1 MRMRTSLAVS
11 LLGLSLFATAGS
23 ALADC
28 PPTGWTKEKLL
39 ELKANKFAIDDFSE
53 RHRLAVDLL
62 ACLSSPDPQLRDGIA
77 FEAETTWLRGGQ
89 FDHSARQEILQ
100 TLLPKLRK
108 EAGDNDG
115 FTRPFAALV
124 LAEVARTDR
133 LSAWLSAE
141 QRAELVT
148 AAAEFL
154 ESVDDYRGF
163 DAKDG
168 WRHGV
173 AHGADLAM
181 QLALNPELD
190 RAQLDRLLA
199 AVRKQIAPAGE
210 HFYIYGESERL
221 LRPMLFIAQRGLHD
235 EAFWKAWLADLI
247 APAPL
252 PSWDAAFAS
261 QAGLAKRHNTQT
273 FLLALYANTR
283 DSEQPAMQS
292 LAGLTREAL
301 QALP

>member
-1 MRMRTSLAVS
+1 MRTSVAAA
-11 LLGLSLFATAGS
+11 LLGLSLFANAGAAS
-23 ALADC
+23 ADC
-28 PPTGWTKEKLL
+28 PPAGWTKEKLL
-39 ELKANKFAIDDFSE
+39 ALKANKFAVDDFAE
-53 RHRLAVDLL
+53 RQRLAVDLL

-89 FDHSARQEILQ
+89 FDHAARQTILQ
-100 TLLPKLRK
+100 TLLPKLGK
-108 EAGDNDG
+108 NAEDPEG
-115 FTRPFAALV
+115 FGRPFAALV

-133 LSAWLSAE
+133 LAAWMTPE
-141 QRAELVT
+141 QRGQLVS
-148 AAAEFL
+148 AAADYL
-154 ESVDDYRGF
+154 ESVTDYRGF
-163 DAKDG
+163 DEKQG
-168 WRHGV
+168 WRRGV

-181 QLALNPELD
+181 QLALNGELD

-199 AVRKQIAPAGE
+199 AVRKQIAPAGD
-210 HFYIYGESERL
+210 HFYVYGESERL
-221 LRPMLFIAQRGLHD
+221 LRPMLFIAQRGQHD
-235 EAFWKAWLADLI
+235 DAFWKAWLADLI

-261 QAGLAKRHNTQT
+261 QAGLAKRHNTQA

>member
-1 MRMRTSLAVS
+1 MPMRASLSAT
-11 LLGLSLFATAGS
+11 LLGLSLYAIAGL

-39 ELKANKFAIDDFSE
+39 ELKANKFVVDDFAE
-53 RHRLAVDLL
+53 RQRLAVDLL
-62 ACLSSPDPQLRDGIA
+62 ACLSSPDPQLRDGVA

-89 FDHSARQEILQ
+89 FDHAARQEILQ
-100 TLLPKLRK
+100 ALLPKLRK
-108 EAGDNDG
+108 DANDRDG

-133 LSAWLSAE
+133 LAAWMTPA
-141 QRAELVT
+141 QRSELVT

-163 DAKDG
+163 DEKEG

-181 QLALNPELD
+181 QLALNQELD
-190 RAQLDRLLA
+190 RAQLDRLLS
-199 AVRKQIAPAGE
+199 AVRKQIAPASN

-252 PSWDAAFAS
+252 PSWDVAFTS
-261 QAGLAKRHNTQT
+261 QAGLAKRHNTQA

-292 LAGLTREAL
+292 LAGQTREAL